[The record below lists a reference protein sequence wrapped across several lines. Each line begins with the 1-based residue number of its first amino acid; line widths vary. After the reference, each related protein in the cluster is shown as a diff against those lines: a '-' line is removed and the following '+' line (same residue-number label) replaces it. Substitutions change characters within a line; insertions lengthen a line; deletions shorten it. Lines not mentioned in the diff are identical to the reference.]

1 MAIKLIIFDFD
12 GTIADTS
19 SLFYEAAN
27 SLSGK
32 YKLGNIKNLKYYKN
46 VSMKDLFEKEFK
58 ISKFKIPF
66 LMRDCLKYTN
76 QIQSRIKLFTGVKKL
91 ISELKRNHEI
101 GILTSN
107 LRDTVDKVLNRNK
120 LKVSFIH
127 QKLPLFSKDK
137 AILKILKTQK
147 LKVNEVIYIADE
159 IRDIIACKKA
169 GIKIIA
175 VDWGYESKKLL
186 LTEKPDFIVSKA
198 KEILKVIK
206 RLS

>member
-12 GTIADTS
+12 GTIADTA

-27 SLSGK
+27 KLSGK